1 MYQTWRGN
9 LISDFRFQLEASLMF
24 LLSWL
29 QVAGLPGLLRTLGA
43 MTSQQSRG
51 KRKKNLQRIV
61 FKRLSFSG
69 RDDCRGAMLSF
80 RKDEMSTRL
89 EIGVSSVG
97 IAETKRVLKK
107 GVTNLLTMQEN
118 FMGIDVTESFHSIY
132 RGKRHAG
139 HAVFQSSARRC
150 LATT

>member
-1 MYQTWRGN
+1 VAAGSW
-9 LISDFRFQLEASLMF
+9 ASR
-24 LLSWL
+24 S
-29 QVAGLPGLLRTLGA
+29 VANAGRDDESA
-43 MTSQQSRG
+43 EQG
-51 KRKKNLQRIV
+51 KREKNLQRIV

-69 RDDCRGAMLSF
+69 RDDCKGAMLSF

-89 EIGVSSVG
+89 EVGVSSVK

-132 RGKRHAG
+132 RRKRHAG
-139 HAVFQSSARRC
+139 HAVFQSSAGRC